1 MNFLTDNKLNLFQH
15 GFCVPTPVRLHCWRW
30 VISRLG
36 PLIMVSV
43 HITFL
48 DFVIAF
54 DSVSSGRL
62 LLKLDHI
69 GVRRDLLNRIR
80 ASLTIWQQRVVS
92 NGYLSTWPHV
102 ISGVPQEYWD
112 QFVSC
117 MSLTLPTTL
126 SHQSGFLRMTVPFI
140 AWALTR
146 LTVLPCKETSLDMY
160 SWTPEWQLPSYFSV
174 RKGNLHLK

>member
-1 MNFLTDNKLNLFQH
+1 
-15 GFCVPTPVRLHCWRW
+15 
-30 VISRLG
+30 
-36 PLIMVSV
+36 MVSV
-43 HITFL
+43 HVIFL

-54 DSVSSGRL
+54 DSVPHGRL

-80 ASLTIWQQRVVS
+80 ASLTNWQQRVPI
-92 NGYLSTWPHV
+92 NMAPCDLRCSTGILGPICFLH
-102 ISGVPQEYWD
+102 
-112 QFVSC
+112 
-117 MSLTLPTTL
+117 MSLTLQTTL

-160 SWTPEWQLPSYFSV
+160 SWTPKWQLPSYFSV
-174 RKGNLHLK
+174 SERQFASQMTRNHLHMAKA